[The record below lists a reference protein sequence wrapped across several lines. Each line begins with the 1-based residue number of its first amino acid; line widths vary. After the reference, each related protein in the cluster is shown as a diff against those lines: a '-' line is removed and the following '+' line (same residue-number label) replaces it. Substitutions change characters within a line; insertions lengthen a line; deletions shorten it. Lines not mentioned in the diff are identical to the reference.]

1 MWKEKW
7 KTLPKKK
14 AVIGGAVFFVALA
27 AILVFIISRPEP
39 IEAYSVTER
48 PYAEKI
54 IAVGQL
60 GLEQETTLIAQVNG
74 IIERVTIQEGATL
87 SSGALLMEIE
97 NQVTLEYESASSEYS
112 RLSSLA
118 SAARTDY
125 NSAQILYQEGALS
138 RSEFTNKKTDYETVL
153 SQLKA
158 AQLQLQ
164 IAEDNRDKYQIRV
177 PWDSLLLKTYVEPGD
192 YVRIG
197 DALAEVGSVGGYRI
211 LAELDE
217 KYYPIMEQGLPV
229 LISVGEE
236 HMGETRGEINTFT
249 PQINPNTGTFEIN
262 IHVPDAFPYQA
273 SNLTVNLEIL
283 LLEEENA
290 LVIPQGYLLPEGK
303 TTGNGEGFVLRYE
316 NGTAHKTAVE
326 IDSGF
331 GSNILITR
339 GLQNG
344 DLLLSPVT
352 GLSDGDPVKRYKEGE
367 SD

>member
-1 MWKEKW
+1 
-7 KTLPKKK
+7 
-14 AVIGGAVFFVALA
+14 
-27 AILVFIISRPEP
+27 
-39 IEAYSVTER
+39 
-48 PYAEKI
+48 
-54 IAVGQL
+54 
-60 GLEQETTLIAQVNG
+60 
-74 IIERVTIQEGATL
+74 
-87 SSGALLMEIE
+87 
-97 NQVTLEYESASSEYS
+97 VTLEYESANSEYS

-138 RSEFTNKKTDYETVL
+138 RSEFTNKKTAYETVL